1 MFVQS
6 HSTTRQEHK
15 NGLCV
20 AQRRGGKETLVQW
33 QNGDQR
39 WCDTSD
45 LDGRVVLVD
54 PNFGTVEFDHEQ

>member
-6 HSTTRQEHK
+6 HSTTRQDHK

-39 WCDTSD
+39 WCDTND
-45 LDGRVVLVD
+45 LDGQVVLVSS
-54 PNFGTVEFDHEQ
+54 NYGQGEISHE

>member
-6 HSTTRQEHK
+6 HSTTRQDHK

-45 LDGRVVLVD
+45 LDGHVVLVSA
-54 PNFGTVEFDHEQ
+54 NYGEGETSYE

>member
-6 HSTTRQEHK
+6 NATTRQEHK

-20 AQRRGGKETLVQW
+20 AQRRGGRETLVQW

-39 WCDTSD
+39 WCDTND
-45 LDGRVVLVD
+45 LDGKVVLVSPEYGQED
-54 PNFGTVEFDHEQ
+54 SYHE

>member
-6 HSTTRQEHK
+6 NATTRQEHK

-20 AQRRGGKETLVQW
+20 AQRRGGQETLVQW

-45 LDGRVVLVD
+45 LDGKVVLVSPD
-54 PNFGTVEFDHEQ
+54 YGQEESYHE